1 MFLLFIDPFDFNYL
15 LLFIFIRIFNFLHEL
30 FVPMYVSRIPNRN
43 SNPTWL
49 IRESHRNGDKIDKL
63 TVLNIT
69 KLPMTLI
76 LQIRELLRGASVC
89 KSIHDLFE
97 RLESKAHGHVA
108 LVLGMVRKL
117 SVPALLHAKNSRHRR
132 LVLGMITSRVLN
144 PVSKLATSTLLD
156 VNSASSTLNEDL
168 ALKRVDADDLYEAMD
183 WLSKQKTAIEC
194 RLAKK
199 HLREGSMVLYDLTS
213 SYVEGKKNELAEFG
227 YSRDKKRGKK
237 QIVIGLLT
245 DPEGCP
251 VAVDVFKGNT
261 SDSKTLAAQVT
272 KLRDTFG
279 LDHVVLVGDRGVLT
293 QKGIREEL
301 LPAGLDWI
309 TAMRKDSLRKV
320 VEAAKETEMSLFDQ
334 QNIMQIESEHYP
346 KDRLILCKNPIQKDK
361 KQIRREE
368 RLVKTEEGLEKIIKA
383 TQRKGNPLTRES
395 EIGIRVGK
403 VFERQKTGAFFTI
416 EVKAGHFQ
424 YARDQEA
431 IQNAERLDGVYAIRT
446 SLKEK
451 PTEEEVVSDYKRLSM
466 VEQAFRS
473 FKQVS
478 LKVRPIHHRTKDR
491 VTCHVF
497 LCMLSYY
504 VEYHL
509 RKVLAP
515 ILFREDDP
523 EGRAVQRSSIV
534 ESVKRSEQANKK
546 AQSKRN
552 QNGEQ
557 AMSFESLLNE
567 LRGLSRI
574 KGKLKIVADKAPVAT
589 YVADVNAIQKR
600 AFELA
605 GIKLKPGSVKG

>member
-1 MFLLFIDPFDFNYL
+1 ML
-15 LLFIFIRIFNFLHEL
+15 
-30 FVPMYVSRIPNRN
+30 
-43 SNPTWL
+43 
-49 IRESHRNGDKIDKL
+49 
-63 TVLNIT
+63 
-69 KLPMTLI
+69 
-76 LQIRELLRGASVC
+76 
-89 KSIHDLFE
+89 
-97 RLESKAHGHVA
+97 
-108 LVLGMVRKL
+108 
-117 SVPALLHAKNSRHRR
+117 
-132 LVLGMITSRVLN
+132 
-144 PVSKLATSTLLD
+144 
-156 VNSASSTLNEDL
+156 
-168 ALKRVDADDLYEAMD
+168 
-183 WLSKQKTAIEC
+183 
-194 RLAKK
+194 
-199 HLREGSMVLYDLTS
+199 
-213 SYVEGKKNELAEFG
+213 
-227 YSRDKKRGKK
+227 
-237 QIVIGLLT
+237 
-245 DPEGCP
+245 
-251 VAVDVFKGNT
+251 
-261 SDSKTLAAQVT
+261 
-272 KLRDTFG
+272 
-279 LDHVVLVGDRGVLT
+279 
-293 QKGIREEL
+293 
-301 LPAGLDWI
+301 
-309 TAMRKDSLRKV
+309 
-320 VEAAKETEMSLFDQ
+320 
-334 QNIMQIESEHYP
+334 
-346 KDRLILCKNPIQKDK
+346 
-361 KQIRREE
+361 
-368 RLVKTEEGLEKIIKA
+368 
-383 TQRKGNPLTRES
+383 
-395 EIGIRVGK
+395 
-403 VFERQKTGAFFTI
+403 ERQKTGAFFTI
-416 EVKAGHFQ
+416 EVKAGHVQ

-431 IQNAERLDGVYAIRT
+431 IQNAERLDSVYAIRT

-523 EGRAVQRSSIV
+523 EGRAAQRSSIV

-600 AFELA
+600 TFELA